1 MADDER
7 ELEDDRADEAERY
20 RLAAEATLAQL
31 DWCVSYLYSIRKR
44 RLAAALARNRSEIR
58 RRLHG

>member
-1 MADDER
+1 
-7 ELEDDRADEAERY
+7 
-20 RLAAEATLAQL
+20 
-31 DWCVSYLYSIRKR
+31 VSYLYSIRKR